1 MTSLYVKYTL
11 KLFRIQIICFEFEL
25 LLMSRLLAM
34 LYNCVIVFIE
44 RMMIMYLTLLSNTIL
59 MNTGFSLGIIALLV
73 FLLLIENRLIKK
85 HEEHLTKL
93 FIITLYIVSFLIMT
107 GGLLLILWIWS
118 FDYSALVE
126 DFQNN
131 TLTYIEASLGR
142 LVGSILVLFI
152 GMMITRIAKIALKK
166 VGVRPSAAQKRKKTM
181 AKVTLSIIRYTVGL
195 VTILIILAI
204 WGVNVVP
211 ALAGLGIMGLVI
223 GLGAQKFINDL
234 IAGFFIIFEQHFD
247 VGDTVEVKGFKGQ
260 VSDIGLKTTR
270 IRNWKGDVMI
280 LSNGEITNIIN
291 YSKNQSVA
299 VVDFGIAY
307 ETDVQSVLDILNK
320 ELLILKQQ
328 FPQIIEDPT
337 VIGVT
342 GLDASQ
348 VTLRAIVK
356 TRNEEHYAV
365 ERGMRKLI
373 KEILNAHEIEIPFPQ
388 VVVSQKQ

>member
-1 MTSLYVKYTL
+1 
-11 KLFRIQIICFEFEL
+11 
-25 LLMSRLLAM
+25 
-34 LYNCVIVFIE
+34 
-44 RMMIMYLTLLSNTIL
+44 MIMQMPILSNALLI
-59 MNTGFSLGIIALLV
+59 NTGFTLGIII
-73 FLLLIENRLIKK
+73 LLIILFLIESRLIKK
-85 HEEHLTKL
+85 HEDHLTKL
-93 FIITLYIVSFLIMT
+93 FIITLYIVSFLVMT
-107 GGLLLILWIWS
+107 AGLLLILWIWS
-118 FDYSALVE
+118 FDYSALIQ

-131 TLTYIEASLGR
+131 TLAYIEASLGR
-142 LVGSILVLFI
+142 LVGSILVFFI

-166 VGVRPSAAQKRKKTM
+166 VGVRPSSTQKRKKTM
-181 AKVTLSIIRYTVGL
+181 AKVTLSIIRYAVGL
-195 VTILIILAI
+195 VSILIILAI

-280 LSNGEITNIIN
+280 LSNGEITNILN

>member
-1 MTSLYVKYTL
+1 
-11 KLFRIQIICFEFEL
+11 
-25 LLMSRLLAM
+25 
-34 LYNCVIVFIE
+34 
-44 RMMIMYLTLLSNTIL
+44 MIMQMPILSNALLI
-59 MNTGFSLGIIALLV
+59 NTGFSLGIII
-73 FLLLIENRLIKK
+73 LLIILFLIESRLIKK
-85 HEEHLTKL
+85 HEDHLTKL
-93 FIITLYIVSFLIMT
+93 FIITLYIVSFLVMT
-107 GGLLLILWIWS
+107 AGLLLILWIWS
-118 FDYSALVE
+118 FDYSALIQ

-131 TLTYIEASLGR
+131 TLAYIEASLGR
-142 LVGSILVLFI
+142 LVGSILVFFI

-166 VGVRPSAAQKRKKTM
+166 VGVRPSSTQKRKKTM
-181 AKVTLSIIRYTVGL
+181 AKVTLSIIRYAVGL
-195 VTILIILAI
+195 VSILIILAI